1 MQLNETADLIEKLG
15 VPIVGLLLIGW
26 GFWKIVKWLQGSL
39 TGKIAYQTD
48 ILIQLIDRIRVLQTD
63 ILKLDT
69 MVRTKYGLDVDENRI
84 SRADEPAKRTQTTL
98 GRQHIEAVTAPSP
111 ITFHSD
117 FTSEIMSSSSVES

>member
-26 GFWKIVKWLQGSL
+26 GFWKIVKWLQDSL
-39 TGKIAYQTD
+39 TGEIGYQTD

-69 MVRTKYGLDVDENRI
+69 MVRTRFGLEVDEQRI
-84 SRADEPAKRTQTTL
+84 ERADEPVKKKRK
-98 GRQHIEAVTAPSP
+98 
-111 ITFHSD
+111 
-117 FTSEIMSSSSVES
+117 

>member
-26 GFWKIVKWLQGSL
+26 GFWKIVKWLQDSL
-39 TGKIAYQTD
+39 TGKIGYQTD

-69 MVRTKYGLDVDENRI
+69 MVRTRFGLEVDEQRI
-84 SRADEPAKRTQTTL
+84 ERADEPAKKKRK
-98 GRQHIEAVTAPSP
+98 
-111 ITFHSD
+111 
-117 FTSEIMSSSSVES
+117 

>member
-26 GFWKIVKWLQGSL
+26 GFWKIVKWLQDSL
-39 TGKIAYQTD
+39 TGKIGYQTD

-69 MVRTKYGLDVDENRI
+69 MIRTRFGLEVDEQRI
-84 SRADEPAKRTQTTL
+84 ERADEPVKRK
-98 GRQHIEAVTAPSP
+98 RK
-111 ITFHSD
+111 
-117 FTSEIMSSSSVES
+117 

>member
-26 GFWKIVKWLQGSL
+26 GFWKIVKWLQDSL
-39 TGKIAYQTD
+39 TGKIGYQTD

-69 MVRTKYGLDVDENRI
+69 MVRTKFGLEVDEKRI
-84 SRADEPAKRTQTTL
+84 ERADEPRRRT
-98 GRQHIEAVTAPSP
+98 RNK
-111 ITFHSD
+111 
-117 FTSEIMSSSSVES
+117 

>member
-26 GFWKIVKWLQGSL
+26 GFWKIVKWLQDSM
-39 TGKIAYQTD
+39 TGKIGYQTD

-69 MVRTKYGLDVDENRI
+69 MIRTRYGLDADEERI
-84 SRADEPAKRTQTTL
+84 SRADEPNRKKR
-98 GRQHIEAVTAPSP
+98 GK
-111 ITFHSD
+111 
-117 FTSEIMSSSSVES
+117 

>member
-1 MQLNETADLIEKLG
+1 MQFEQTADLIEKLG
-15 VPIVGLLLIGW
+15 VPVVGLLLIGW

-69 MVRTKYGLDVDENRI
+69 MIRTRYGLDADEHRI
-84 SRADEPAKRTQTTL
+84 SRADEPAKRKR
-98 GRQHIEAVTAPSP
+98 GR
-111 ITFHSD
+111 
-117 FTSEIMSSSSVES
+117 

>member
-26 GFWKIVKWLQGSL
+26 GFWKIVKWLQDSL
-39 TGKIAYQTD
+39 TGKIGYQTD

-69 MVRTKYGLDVDENRI
+69 MIRTRYGLEADQERI
-84 SRADEPAKRTQTTL
+84 ARADEPAKKKR
-98 GRQHIEAVTAPSP
+98 GK
-111 ITFHSD
+111 
-117 FTSEIMSSSSVES
+117 

>member
-1 MQLNETADLIEKLG
+1 MDFDQTAGLIEKLG
-15 VPIVGLLLIGW
+15 MPIVGLLLIGW

-69 MVRTKYGLDVDENRI
+69 MVRTRYGLDVDENRI
-84 SRADEPAKRTQTTL
+84 TRADEPRKQVKKRS
-98 GRQHIEAVTAPSP
+98 R
-111 ITFHSD
+111 D
-117 FTSEIMSSSSVES
+117 